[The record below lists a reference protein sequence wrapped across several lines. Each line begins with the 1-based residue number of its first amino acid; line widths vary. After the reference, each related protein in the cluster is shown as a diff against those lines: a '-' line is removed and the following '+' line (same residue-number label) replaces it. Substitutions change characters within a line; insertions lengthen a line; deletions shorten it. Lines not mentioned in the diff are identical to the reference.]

1 MKGTRIVRLV
11 PALLIVT
18 SLVTAQT
25 PSRPQSPAA
34 GDEGRGKVVYERYCI
49 SCHGEFGDGRG
60 ETAPWISPKPRDFR
74 QGTFK
79 WRSTPSGSLPLISDI
94 EKTVENGLYG
104 THMPSWY
111 PIGRGNRL
119 DAIAYIQ
126 TFSPRWREEK
136 PEPPIVIP
144 AEPAMNAESVARGR
158 GVYEKLECSKCHGD
172 GGRGDGQSAKELK
185 DDWGDPIVPYD
196 LTTGHTKGGTDATDI
211 YRVFM
216 TGLNGTPMPS
226 FADSVSPAEAWD
238 LVHYIQSLRR
248 DPHGTSRDMAAQ
260 SGPGR

>member
-1 MKGTRIVRLV
+1 MIGIRIVRLV

-18 SLVTAQT
+18 SLVTAQS
-25 PSRPQSPAA
+25 PSRQQSPAA
-34 GDEGRGKVVYERYCI
+34 SDARHGKVVYDRYCV
-49 SCHGEFGDGRG
+49 SCHGEFGDGQG
-60 ETAPWISPKPRDFR
+60 ETAQWISPKPRDFR

-94 EKTVENGLYG
+94 ERTVENGLYG

-119 DAIAYIQ
+119 DVIAYIQ
-126 TFSPRWREEK
+126 TFSPRWRDEK

-144 AEPAMNAESVARGR
+144 AEPANNAESVARGLT
-158 GVYEKLECSKCHGD
+158 VYQTMDCSKCHGD
-172 GGRGDGQSAKELK
+172 GGRGDGPSAKELK
-185 DDWGDPIVPYD
+185 DDWGDPIVAYD
-196 LTTGHTKGGTDATDI
+196 LTTGHLKCGSGAIDI

-238 LVHYIQSLRR
+238 LVHYIQSLNR
-248 DPHGTSRDMAAQ
+248 DPHGPSRNMEAQ
-260 SGPGR
+260 LGPRP